1 MLPQTPEQTA
11 YHNACLKALFE
22 PLGFTVDGHM
32 VYMTPWGRNRPIDCS
47 CIDVTDIKSAMT
59 GWCKLSHDN
68 SYRLGE
74 DAMRKRV
81 ADHHTK
87 LTDLLELV

>member
-11 YHNACLKALFE
+11 YHNARLKALFE

-32 VYMTPWGRNRPIDCS
+32 VMMIPWGRNRPIDCS
-47 CIDVTDIKSAMT
+47 CLDVTDHKSAMA

-68 SYRLGE
+68 SYRLGKT
-74 DAMRKRV
+74 AMREEIV
-81 ADHHTK
+81 TLQSELAT
-87 LTDLLELV
+87 LLETA